1 LTDYT
6 EKAYQSNV
14 KSVQSTLNGF
24 AAMITPA
31 EAAIAKT
38 KELQLQLEKATGDE
52 RDRIAKNLQSLESET
67 NAAVPTIE
75 NMTAAL
81 QSQIDHLQAYY
92 DNLAKIK
99 AGGFSADVLAMVSG
113 GTAQDMDNAKALA
126 DAVDKYGADSEQVK
140 KLNEQVAEV
149 KAKTGELAAT
159 MTENTLAVDSNV
171 TQMVDAYTKALE
183 GLNQYDGAKASATQ
197 TVQGIVDGLG
207 ENASSV
213 QEQVNGILAMLAELS
228 NASYTV
234 PGISFNQ
241 AVTGGVSTG
250 AQQATE
256 AETSFLEAMAANP
269 VKVQTNVFLDGQQI
283 SQNTASHMADS
294 VRAAERSVNNP

>member
-1 LTDYT
+1 
-6 EKAYQSNV
+6 
-14 KSVQSTLNGF
+14 
-24 AAMITPA
+24 
-31 EAAIAKT
+31 
-38 KELQLQLEKATGDE
+38 
-52 RDRIAKNLQSLESET
+52 
-67 NAAVPTIE
+67 
-75 NMTAAL
+75 
-81 QSQIDHLQAYY
+81 
-92 DNLAKIK
+92 
-99 AGGFSADVLAMVSG
+99 
-113 GTAQDMDNAKALA
+113 
-126 DAVDKYGADSEQVK
+126 
-140 KLNEQVAEV
+140 
-149 KAKTGELAAT
+149 

-183 GLNQYDGAKASATQ
+183 GLNQYDGAKGSAAQ

-207 ENASSV
+207 EKASSV

-228 NASYTV
+228 SASYTV

-269 VKVQTNVFLDGQQI
+269 VNVQTNVYLDGQQI

-294 VRAAERSVNNP
+294 VRAAERSGNNP